1 VKGDESSSTQIPDR
15 DSDHREMDTPRSRWD
30 AFVWPRWLPS
40 RARLPLIA
48 QIAGAFALMAA
59 VTMPKWT
66 VDSATPSAA
75 SPPTVE
81 APAASPAP
89 VATVTP
95 NVAPGPRPAHLNLD
109 LRHNFRSVDLTVTVD
124 GKRALETKLEGS
136 GRKFGV
142 FGRREARAFT
152 RTLDLEPG
160 ARVVRLR
167 LRSAD
172 EKFDHARVERFDLGP
187 ASVATMRVDIE
198 KAGLSVIADRPA
210 PPPSAALPVPV
221 SAQVLPAAHAS
232 EAAQA
237 AAQAAQEA
245 HEASALAALY
255 QSLRSVLITLAGLI
269 GSTATAYVVQEFLK
283 QRRVVDFKGGPPTQ
297 AARILRRRRER
308 RSVHESD
315 IRIDAGLS

>member
-1 VKGDESSSTQIPDR
+1 VKGDEPISTQIPDR
-15 DSDHREMDTPRSRWD
+15 DSDHREMSAPRSRWD
-30 AFVWPRWLPS
+30 ALVWPRWLPS

-66 VDSATPSAA
+66 VDNTTPAAA

-81 APAASPAP
+81 TPAALPAP
-89 VATVTP
+89 VTAVP
-95 NVAPGPRPAHLNLD
+95 PDVAADPRPAHLNLD
-109 LRHNFRSVDLTVTVD
+109 LRHNFRSVDLSVTVD
-124 GKRALETKLEGS
+124 GKRALETRLEGS
-136 GRKFGV
+136 GKKFGV
-142 FGRREARAFT
+142 FGRREDRAFT

-172 EKFDHARVERFDLGP
+172 EKFDHTRVDRFDLGP

-198 KAGLSVIADRPA
+198 KTGLSVIADRPA
-210 PPPSAALPVPV
+210 PLAAMPGVV
-221 SAQVLPAAHAS
+221 SAPVLPAAHAS

-245 HEASALAALY
+245 QKASALAALY

-269 GSTATAYVVQEFLK
+269 GSTATAFVVQEFLK
-283 QRRVVDFKGGPPTQ
+283 QRKVVDFKGGHPTQ

-308 RSVHESD
+308 RSVNESD
-315 IRIDAGLS
+315 IGIDAGLS